1 MINKVNLIEEL
12 EKLNIEFETL
22 NSNIYIEKLG
32 LLSSEHDN
40 SLGFIDHN
48 IDGKKKLLS
57 SAKIKNILCD
67 FNLKDEK
74 SSSNLIFV
82 DNPKVVF
89 SIIGNT
95 FFVKNPTYEIHN
107 SAVIH
112 PKAKIHPNSYIG
124 PNVYVGESIIG
135 EGSIIYSNVSIYD
148 GVTIGKNCIINSGA
162 VLGSEGFGYNRY
174 KDHSIQFPHLSGI
187 IIKDNFELGSNS
199 SIDRGCLSDTIIGNN
214 CKIDNNVHV
223 GHNVVMG
230 NSIWIAAN
238 TCIGGS
244 VNIKDNASI
253 FMGSKIADKVKIGKN
268 SFVGIGS
275 VVISDIPENKKCFG
289 VPARLIK

>member
-1 MINKVNLIEEL
+1 MSIKINLTEEL
-12 EKLNIEFETL
+12 KKLNINFETKKL
-22 NSNIYIEKLG
+22 NILIDKLG

-40 SLGFIDHN
+40 SLGFIDHK
-48 IDGKKKLLS
+48 ISDKKKLLS
-57 SAKIKNILCD
+57 SAKIKNIICD
-67 FNLKDEK
+67 FELKNEK

-82 DNPKVVF
+82 DNPKLVF

-95 FFVKNPTYEIHN
+95 FFIKKPNFGIHN
-107 SAVIH
+107 SAVIDS
-112 PKAKIHPNSYIG
+112 KAKIHPRSYIG
-124 PNVYVGESIIG
+124 PNVSVGKSTIG
-135 EGSIIYSNVSIYD
+135 EGAIIYSNVSIYD
-148 GVTIGKNCIINSGA
+148 SVTIGKNCIINSGS
-162 VLGSEGFGYNRY
+162 VLGSFGFGYNRF
-174 KDHSIQFPHLSGI
+174 KDQSIQFPHLSGL

-199 SIDRGCLSDTIIGNN
+199 SIDRGCLSDTLIGND
-214 CKIDNNVHV
+214 CKIDNNVHI
-223 GHNVVMG
+223 GHNVVMN

-253 FMGSKIADKVKIGKN
+253 FMGSKIADKVTIGKN

-275 VVISDIPENKKCFG
+275 VVISDIPDNKKCFG

>member
-1 MINKVNLIEEL
+1 MSLKVNLTDQL
-12 EKLNIEFETL
+12 KKLNINFESSK
-22 NSNIYIEKLG
+22 SNIFIEKLG
-32 LLSSEHDN
+32 PLSFKHDN
-40 SLGFIDHN
+40 GLGFIDNN
-48 IDGKKKLLS
+48 ISGKKKLLS
-57 SAKIKNILCD
+57 SAKINNILCD
-67 FNLKDEK
+67 FELIDEK

-95 FFVKNPTYEIHN
+95 FFVKTPPYGIHN

-112 PKAKIHPNSYIG
+112 PKAKIHSKSYIG

-135 EGSIIYSNVSIYD
+135 EGAIIYSNVSIYD
-148 GVTIGKNCIINSGA
+148 GVSIGKNCIINSGSN
-162 VLGSEGFGYNRY
+162 LGSDGFGYNRY
-174 KDHSIQFPHLSGI
+174 KDHSIQFPHLSGV

-199 SIDRGCLSDTIIGNN
+199 SIDKGCLSDTLIGNN
-214 CKIDNNVHV
+214 CKIDNNVHI
-223 GHNVVMG
+223 GHNVVME

-244 VNIKDNASI
+244 VKIKDNASI
-253 FMGSKIADKVKIGKN
+253 FMGSKIADKVNIGKN